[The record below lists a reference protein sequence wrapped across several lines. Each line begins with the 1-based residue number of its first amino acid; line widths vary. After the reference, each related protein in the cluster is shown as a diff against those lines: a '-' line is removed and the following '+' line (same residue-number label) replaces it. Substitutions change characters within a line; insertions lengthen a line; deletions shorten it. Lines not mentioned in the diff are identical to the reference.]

1 MSTERRLKALKT
13 RLRSIQTSFGLI
25 KAFVDEYNDETHSD
39 EVPVRLENLG
49 VLWND
54 FLKVQGEI
62 EAMDILEPKA
72 IEAHLAQR
80 VEFESLY
87 YKVKGFLLAANKLPP
102 SPNMPIGSSFTSH
115 FPPSSHH
122 IRLPDIKIPTFSGN
136 IDTWLNFHDL
146 FVSLVHSSHELSSI
160 QKFYY
165 LRASLSGD
173 AQKLIQT
180 IPISSNNYLVAWNL
194 LLDHFQNPS
203 RLKQSYVDSLFEFS
217 ALKSESA
224 SDLHSLV
231 ERFEANVKILH
242 QLGERTEYWDIL
254 LIRMLSIRLD
264 STTRRD
270 WEVYA
275 TTKDSVSFQDLVAFI
290 QRRVTVLESIKAKVP
305 ETTFSGNLRKSTQRS
320 VSSHSAY
327 QLNDK
332 HCAICSENHVLYHCP
347 RFAKMS
353 LDTKEKEIRRLHLC
367 RNCLRKGHLANN
379 CSSTNCRKCRG
390 RHHTL
395 LCSGDYHNNKST
407 ESTKAENSL
416 PSQQPTT
423 SVSAILDNPVSLAS
437 TGCKKVLLATAIVN
451 LIDDNGTIH
460 TARALLDSGSEC
472 CFITESLSQRMKSSR
487 VKINLPISGIGQSLS
502 HARHKIQTT
511 LQSRVSNFSTTLEFI
526 VLPKVTTNLPT
537 SCFDVSDWKIPSD
550 INLADPAFFATNPVE
565 LILGAEIFF
574 ELLKPPGRISLGDS
588 YPLLINSTLGWIVS
602 GRTSNCH
609 STGPVMASV
618 ASVAE
623 LHRLMERFWLIEE
636 GDSTPCHSVEEA
648 ACENHFQSTVSRTD
662 DGRYMVRLPAKQDL
676 LPNLGNNWN
685 TANRR
690 FKYLESK
697 LSRNNDQRIQYVEFM
712 HEYLFLGHMCEVNR
726 AHQLDALEYFMP
738 HHAVIRE
745 SSTTTKIR
753 VVFDAS
759 CRSASGASLNDIL
772 MVGPVVQEDIRSI
785 IMRARKHQI
794 MLIGDIKQ
802 MYRQILVDPR
812 DTPMQRI
819 VWRSNPTSPL
829 ATFELKTV
837 TYGTASAPFLAT
849 RVLQQLADDEQKDF
863 PEAATI
869 LKRDF
874 YVDDLFSG
882 AETVEKVISL
892 REQLDALCQ
901 RGGFELRKYAS
912 NSEAAL
918 EGLSDDKRA
927 LQPTIEFD
935 GNPII
940 KTLGLHWEPASD
952 VLKYVIELEPLSS
965 DMCLTKRHALS
976 LIARLF
982 DPLGLVAPVVVT
994 AKIYMQVLWTLRDE
1008 DSKTWPWDRP
1018 LPKDLII
1025 RWNSYYSQLHH
1036 LNMLKIERC
1045 ILVAN
1050 PTSIQL
1056 HLFSDASES
1065 AYGACAYL
1073 RSVDPS
1079 GFVKIALIT
1088 TKSKVAPLQKKSIAR
1103 LELCGALAAAQLY
1116 QKVISSL
1123 KSNPETFFW
1132 VDSTT
1137 VLAWL
1142 NSTPSTWSTFV
1153 ANRVSKIQLATINT
1167 HWNHVSGK
1175 ENPADHLSRG
1185 TTAEFLLTC
1194 SSWWNGPDWLRLEPE
1209 FWPSNNH
1216 QKRLTEVAEEKRK
1229 TLSLIAAAQHEETFL
1244 DSYVQ
1249 RFSDYRKML
1258 RVTAYCMRF
1267 IDRFSLKTSFNHP
1280 TTNLTV
1286 EEIRRAERNLIRIL
1300 QEQHFEEELRCL
1312 HDGKQVSSKSKLRWF
1327 HPILGIDHLL
1337 RIGGRLNKAPRT
1349 YDSKHQIILPS
1360 THAFSTLLIRS
1371 FHLNHLHAAPQLLLS
1386 LLRMRYWVLG
1396 ARNRARLIVRQCIIC
1411 FKARPRLVEQ
1421 FMGELPAARITATRP
1436 FAVAG
1441 IDYWG
1446 PIFLKPV
1453 HRRAASEKAFVAV
1466 FVCFSTKAV
1475 HIELVADLSTAK
1487 FIQALRRFVSRRGLC
1502 SDMHSDNG
1510 RNFLGADNELRRLVN
1525 SSSHQQAVNQECLAH
1540 GIRWHFNPPKASHFG
1555 GLWEAAIFSAQKH
1568 FIRVIG
1574 NHTLAY
1580 DDMVTL
1586 LCQIECCLNSR
1597 PITPLSDES
1606 SDLEPLTP
1614 GHFLIGSQLKAVPDN
1629 DLSDIQMNRLRKWQ
1643 QTQKI
1648 FQDIWKRW
1656 HREYLCTLQARTKWC
1671 NTPVEIKPGQLVLL
1685 KDEGKIPMHWPT
1697 ARITEIHPGDDGIT
1711 RVVSVRSSS
1720 KVYTRPVTKICV
1732 LPFSSQPTP
1741 TEAPEKSNKS
1751 GEGQSDI
1758 QGTTVPVC
1766 SKI

>member
-54 FLKVQGEI
+54 FLNVQGEI

-115 FPPSSHH
+115 FPSSSHH
-122 IRLPDIKIPTFSGN
+122 IRLPDIKIPTFSGT

-290 QRRVTVLESIKAKVP
+290 QRRVT
-305 ETTFSGNLRKSTQRS
+305 
-320 VSSHSAY
+320 
-327 QLNDK
+327 
-332 HCAICSENHVLYHCP
+332 
-347 RFAKMS
+347 
-353 LDTKEKEIRRLHLC
+353 
-367 RNCLRKGHLANN
+367 
-379 CSSTNCRKCRG
+379 
-390 RHHTL
+390 
-395 LCSGDYHNNKST
+395 
-407 ESTKAENSL
+407 
-416 PSQQPTT
+416 
-423 SVSAILDNPVSLAS
+423 
-437 TGCKKVLLATAIVN
+437 
-451 LIDDNGTIH
+451 
-460 TARALLDSGSEC
+460 
-472 CFITESLSQRMKSSR
+472 
-487 VKINLPISGIGQSLS
+487 
-502 HARHKIQTT
+502 
-511 LQSRVSNFSTTLEFI
+511 
-526 VLPKVTTNLPT
+526 TNLPT

-662 DGRYMVRLPAKQDL
+662 DGRYMVRLPMKQDL
-676 LPNLGNNWN
+676 FPNLGNNWN

-726 AHQLDALEYFMP
+726 AHQEDALEYFMP

-819 VWRSNPTSPL
+819 IWRSNSTAPL

-869 LKRDF
+869 LKQDF

-892 REQLDALCQ
+892 RKQLDALCQ
-901 RGGFELRKYAS
+901 RGGFELCKYAS

-940 KTLGLHWEPASD
+940 KTLGLHWEPTSD

-994 AKIYMQVLWTLRDE
+994 AKIYMQVLWTFRDE

-1065 AYGACAYL
+1065 AYGECAYL

-1123 KSNPETFFW
+1123 KTNPETFFW

-1153 ANRVSKIQLATINT
+1153 ANRVSKIQLATINS

-1216 QKRLTEVAEEKRK
+1216 QKPLTEVAEEKRK
-1229 TLSLIAAAQHEETFL
+1229 TLSLIAAAQREETFL

-1337 RIGGRLNKAPRT
+1337 RIGGLLNKAPRT

-1411 FKARPRLVEQ
+1411 FKARPKLVEQ

-1510 RNFLGADNELRRLVN
+1510 RNFLGADNELRQLVN
-1525 SSSHQQAVNQECLAH
+1525 STSHQQAVNQECLAN

-1586 LCQIECCLNSR
+1586 LCQIECC
-1597 PITPLSDES
+1597 
-1606 SDLEPLTP
+1606 
-1614 GHFLIGSQLKAVPDN
+1614 
-1629 DLSDIQMNRLRKWQ
+1629 
-1643 QTQKI
+1643 
-1648 FQDIWKRW
+1648 
-1656 HREYLCTLQARTKWC
+1656 
-1671 NTPVEIKPGQLVLL
+1671 
-1685 KDEGKIPMHWPT
+1685 
-1697 ARITEIHPGDDGIT
+1697 
-1711 RVVSVRSSS
+1711 
-1720 KVYTRPVTKICV
+1720 
-1732 LPFSSQPTP
+1732 
-1741 TEAPEKSNKS
+1741 
-1751 GEGQSDI
+1751 
-1758 QGTTVPVC
+1758 
-1766 SKI
+1766 

>member
-1 MSTERRLKALKT
+1 
-13 RLRSIQTSFGLI
+13 
-25 KAFVDEYNDETHSD
+25 
-39 EVPVRLENLG
+39 
-49 VLWND
+49 
-54 FLKVQGEI
+54 
-62 EAMDILEPKA
+62 
-72 IEAHLAQR
+72 
-80 VEFESLY
+80 
-87 YKVKGFLLAANKLPP
+87 
-102 SPNMPIGSSFTSH
+102 
-115 FPPSSHH
+115 
-122 IRLPDIKIPTFSGN
+122 
-136 IDTWLNFHDL
+136 
-146 FVSLVHSSHELSSI
+146 
-160 QKFYY
+160 
-165 LRASLSGD
+165 
-173 AQKLIQT
+173 
-180 IPISSNNYLVAWNL
+180 
-194 LLDHFQNPS
+194 
-203 RLKQSYVDSLFEFS
+203 
-217 ALKSESA
+217 
-224 SDLHSLV
+224 
-231 ERFEANVKILH
+231 
-242 QLGERTEYWDIL
+242 
-254 LIRMLSIRLD
+254 
-264 STTRRD
+264 
-270 WEVYA
+270 
-275 TTKDSVSFQDLVAFI
+275 
-290 QRRVTVLESIKAKVP
+290 
-305 ETTFSGNLRKSTQRS
+305 
-320 VSSHSAY
+320 
-327 QLNDK
+327 
-332 HCAICSENHVLYHCP
+332 
-347 RFAKMS
+347 
-353 LDTKEKEIRRLHLC
+353 
-367 RNCLRKGHLANN
+367 
-379 CSSTNCRKCRG
+379 
-390 RHHTL
+390 
-395 LCSGDYHNNKST
+395 
-407 ESTKAENSL
+407 
-416 PSQQPTT
+416 
-423 SVSAILDNPVSLAS
+423 
-437 TGCKKVLLATAIVN
+437 
-451 LIDDNGTIH
+451 
-460 TARALLDSGSEC
+460 
-472 CFITESLSQRMKSSR
+472 
-487 VKINLPISGIGQSLS
+487 
-502 HARHKIQTT
+502 
-511 LQSRVSNFSTTLEFI
+511 
-526 VLPKVTTNLPT
+526 
-537 SCFDVSDWKIPSD
+537 
-550 INLADPAFFATNPVE
+550 
-565 LILGAEIFF
+565 
-574 ELLKPPGRISLGDS
+574 
-588 YPLLINSTLGWIVS
+588 
-602 GRTSNCH
+602 
-609 STGPVMASV
+609 MASV

-662 DGRYMVRLPAKQDL
+662 DGRYMVRLPVKQDL

-819 VWRSNPTSPL
+819 VWRSNSTSPL

-869 LKRDF
+869 LKQDF
-874 YVDDLFSG
+874 YVDYLFSG

-927 LQPTIEFD
+927 LQSTIEFD
-935 GNPII
+935 ENPII

-952 VLKYVIELEPLSS
+952 VLKYVINLEPSSS
-965 DMCLTKRHALS
+965 DMCLTKRNALS

-1056 HLFSDASES
+1056 HLFSDASEL
-1065 AYGACAYL
+1065 AYGACAF
-1073 RSVDPS
+1073 DPS

-1103 LELCGALAAAQLY
+1103 IELCGALAAAQLY
-1116 QKVISSL
+1116 QKIISSL
-1123 KSNPETFFW
+1123 KTNPETFFW

-1153 ANRVSKIQLATINT
+1153 ANRVSKIQLATINS

-1185 TTAEFLLTC
+1185 TTAEFLLNC
-1194 SSWWNGPDWLRLEPE
+1194 SSWWNGPDWLRFEPE

-1216 QKRLTEVAEEKRK
+1216 QKPLTEVAEEKRK
-1229 TLSLIAAAQHEETFL
+1229 TLSLIAAAPREETFL
-1244 DSYVQ
+1244 DPYVQ

-1267 IDRFSLKTSFNHP
+1267 IDRFSLKTCFNHP

-1286 EEIRRAERNLIRIL
+1286 EEIRRAEKNLIRIL
-1300 QEQHFEEELRCL
+1300 QEQHFEEEVRCL
-1312 HDGKQVSSKSKLRWF
+1312 HDGKQVSAKSKLRWF
-1327 HPILGIDHLL
+1327 HPILGFDHLL
-1337 RIGGRLNKAPRT
+1337 RIGGRLNKSPRT

-1411 FKARPRLVEQ
+1411 FKARPKLVEQ

-1441 IDYWG
+1441 VDYWG

-1555 GLWEAAIFSAQKH
+1555 GLSLQFPTPEEAWSRKKSVLKNLRVFGCKAMYQTPKQLRQKYDPKSEEGIF
-1568 FIRVIG
+1568 VG
-1574 NHTLAY
+1574 Y
-1580 DDMVTL
+1580 PM
-1586 LCQIECCLNSR
+1586 NSKGYR
-1597 PITPLSDES
+1597 IYNPITKQIVVSRQVIFVNEGKPAKSIPEEPAVELTELFYNMTPRQPKEVNPGADSRSVVLQSEQNIEARPEAES
-1606 SDLEPLTP
+1606 IVVEPDVALP
-1614 GHFLIGSQLKAVPDN
+1614 SQLKTRPAD
-1629 DLSDIQMNRLRKWQ
+1629 DLKGRGTAEEMNALAENETWELTDLPPGRTAIRNKWDFKINRDSDGRPGRCKARLVIKGCSQRLRIDYSEVYAPVVRYCTVRYLMALAVQHDLEIEQMDAVTAFLQGKLSE
-1643 QTQKI
+1643 
-1648 FQDIWKRW
+1648 DIYM
-1656 HREYLCTLQARTKWC
+1656 EQ
-1671 NTPVEIKPGQLVLL
+1671 P
-1685 KDEGKIPMHWPT
+1685 EGFN
-1697 ARITEIHPGDDGIT
+1697 DG
-1711 RVVSVRSSS
+1711 SS
-1720 KVYTRPVTKICV
+1720 KVCRLKRALNIWPKTIQQGMEQPAGRSVAELWLY
-1732 LPFSSQPTP
+1732 PF
-1741 TEAPEKSNKS
+1741 EAGSLYAGLVKHARHA
-1751 GEGQSDI
+1751 
-1758 QGTTVPVC
+1758 
-1766 SKI
+1766 